1 MHAKQRSE
9 ATTLSASLE
18 DYLEAI
24 FHIASE
30 KQVARAKDISARLGV
45 KNSSVTGA
53 LRILSS
59 RGLVNYAP
67 YDLITLTPG
76 GAEAAREVIRRH
88 EALRDFF
95 VKVLNIDPETADE
108 GACKMEHAIPLPI
121 LERFIQFVEY
131 FETCPSAG
139 AQWVRDFGYT
149 CRGGAERENCA
160 QCVSAEAE
168 ERTKGK
174 PKETTMKLSDL
185 KIGQRARMVKLAGHG
200 ELRKRLV
207 DMGMVPGA
215 ILAVE
220 RVAPL
225 GDPIDIKLRGYHLSL
240 RKSEAAMVTVA
251 AIGAA
256 GQVMA

>member
-1 MHAKQRSE
+1 MSE
-9 ATTLSASLE
+9 ATALSASLE

-24 FHIASE
+24 FHIAAE
-30 KQVARAKDISARLGV
+30 KQVARAKDIAARLGV

-53 LRILSS
+53 LRMLAV
-59 RGLVNYAP
+59 RGLINYAP

-76 GAEAAREVIRRH
+76 GAVAAKEVIRRH

-95 VKVLNIDPETADE
+95 VKVLNVDLKTADE

-121 LERFIQFVEY
+121 LERFIEFVEY
-131 FETCPSAG
+131 VETCPSPG
-139 AQWVRDFGYT
+139 AKWIREFGYT
-149 CRGGAERENCA
+149 CQGVADRADCA
-160 QCVSAEAE
+160 QCVYSEAE
-168 ERTKGK
+168 ERTKGN

-220 RVAPL
+220 RVAPF

-240 RKSEAAMVTVA
+240 RKSEAALVTVS

-256 GQVMA
+256 GQVSV